1 MSEKEVETVV
11 TEQEVPA
18 EVAQADEQAGFDASF
33 TNEARDDKSPAVVEE
48 QAQPEVQAEQEG
60 QPAVE
65 AEPKKEEPAV
75 SAEQLAAML
84 EKMPK
89 IEELETMT
97 AQELRKVHGKF
108 GEINRALQELQ
119 KSVQDRKTGNISEAK
134 FTRLA
139 EEYPELAQLLSEDLK
154 EIGLS
159 AGGAQAVDPQAV
171 EEKVAAVREDM
182 AKQMQHNLLLIQH
195 KDYPDVVAS
204 SDFKAWMGTLPP
216 EEQEELNA
224 SWDAVYLGEKISA
237 FKEWH
242 NKKQNGSADRR
253 ERLHRAVTPQGKAA
267 PPVPGLMTEEDGFA
281 LAFKK

>member
-1 MSEKEVETVV
+1 LIAAK
-11 TEQEVPA
+11 
-18 EVAQADEQAGFDASF
+18 
-33 TNEARDDKSPAVVEE
+33 
-48 QAQPEVQAEQEG
+48 
-60 QPAVE
+60 
-65 AEPKKEEPAV
+65 AEPKKEEAAAL
-75 SAEQLAAML
+75 AEQAEML

-89 IEELETMT
+89 IEELKTMT
-97 AQELRKVHGKF
+97 EQELRKLHGKF
-108 GEINRALQELQ
+108 GEFNRALQELQ
-119 KSVQDRKTGNISEAK
+119 KSVQDRKTGNFSEAK